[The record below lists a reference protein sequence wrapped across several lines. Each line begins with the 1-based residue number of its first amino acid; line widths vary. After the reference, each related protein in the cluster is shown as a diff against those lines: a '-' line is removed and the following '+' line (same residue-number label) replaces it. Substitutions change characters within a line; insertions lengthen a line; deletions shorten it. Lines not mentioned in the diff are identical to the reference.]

1 MADLAWA
8 LRAAASA
15 GSYFD
20 LTLID
25 SAPADPAPADPIRA
39 DPIPADPIP
48 ADPIRADPIRA
59 GAGWR
64 SLPDLLPDPEVIGGP
79 VESGRRVLAAMA
91 GVPVEQIEVRA
102 AASVVFLGLAA
113 RLLAPPIGAAVLA
126 GTVPL
131 LRLPALYWR
140 VTDAGASTLGTLL
153 VESIPVAN
161 LEADGDEATA
171 NLLMR
176 TVHGP
181 VAAVVEAFRAAFR
194 LSEQVVWGNVGSA
207 VGGAI
212 QVLAAAAP
220 TKAAAADAVGRALL
234 RRQPLAGLTD
244 PVPVGRPGVGW
255 PPRRRTCCLFY
266 RVPAAGLC
274 ADCVLDR
281 APRNRPV

>member
-1 MADLAWA
+1 MDRAAGGRGVTYLARA

-25 SAPADPAPADPIRA
+25 PAPADPS
-39 DPIPADPIP
+39 PADPNP
-48 ADPIRADPIRA
+48 ADPNPAET
-59 GAGWR
+59 GWR
-64 SLPDLLPDPEVIGGP
+64 SLPDLLSDPGVTGGP
-79 VESGRRVLAAMA
+79 VESGRRVLAGRA
-91 GVPVEQIEVRA
+91 GVPVDEIEVRA

-140 VTDAGASTLGTLL
+140 VSNSVGTTLGTLP

-161 LEADGDEATA
+161 LETDRDEQAAD
-171 NLLMR
+171 LLMR

-181 VAAVVEAFRAAFR
+181 VAAVVEAFRSAFR
-194 LSEQVVWGNVGSA
+194 LSEQVLWGDVGSA
-207 VGGAI
+207 LGGAI
-212 QVLAAAAP
+212 QVLAATAP
-220 TKAAAADAVGRALL
+220 TRAAAADAVGRAML

-244 PVPVGRPGVGW
+244 PVPAGRPGVGW

-266 RVPAAGLC
+266 RLPAAGLC

-281 APRNRPV
+281 PPRRRPV